1 MSQRQ
6 SEFAADTGW
15 EAGEGVAVGEDVV
28 DRSSLNLKRR
38 ALHTPLSLISAV
50 TNVPFLPS
58 PPTAEIYYGRSAVFR
73 FNPKYKI
80 MHLAMLLENAIG
92 EDTGMILTVATPTHV
107 YSACMAQIP
116 EPSFPDIS
124 VILAKSTSS
133 PTQSHQPCSTHSPSS
148 HAAPIALPAS
158 LLHRPRH
165 FFSGKP

>member
-1 MSQRQ
+1 M
-6 SEFAADTGW
+6 
-15 EAGEGVAVGEDVV
+15 
-28 DRSSLNLKRR
+28 LY
-38 ALHTPLSLISAV
+38 TPLSPISAV

-58 PPTAEIYYGRSAVFR
+58 PPTAEIYYGRGAVFR
-73 FNPKYKI
+73 YNPKYKI

-92 EDTGMILTVATPTHV
+92 EDTGMISTGATSTHV

-148 HAAPIALPAS
+148 LALASTPPFLQRQTLIRTSPTGFMQVQQLKTVYTSYAPSGATSSPYVAS
-158 LLHRPRH
+158 TIR
-165 FFSGKP
+165 FG